1 MDNFNFYSPT
11 EFVFGKDRENECGEL
26 VKKYGGTKVLIHY
39 GGGSAVRSGLI
50 DRVKASLDAAGIAHV
65 ELGGVKPNP
74 RDTLIYKG
82 IEMVRAN
89 GVDFILA
96 VGGGSTID
104 SSKGIAV
111 GALYDGDFWDFYA
124 KKLPVTKALP
134 IGVVQTIAAAGS
146 EGSGDSVVTKEDGM
160 LKRDIGSDVIRPKFA
175 VQNPALL
182 CTLPAYQTA
191 CGITDIMAHVFE
203 RYFTNT
209 LEVETTD
216 RLCEALLIT
225 MLKEGPRVMADSAN
239 YQARANIMWAGTVA
253 HNGLVGCGRSQ
264 DWNSHAIEHELSGLY
279 DCAHGAGLAVIM
291 PAWMEYVVDH
301 NVMRFAQMAT
311 RVFGCQMNFEN
322 PKATALEGIRA
333 FRRFLHSIGMPI
345 NFAELGAKEEDIP
358 KLVEKLNPGDG
369 WGFVPLK
376 AKDVTAIYTIA
387 AQATLESFWN
397 HFRYEKKRS
406 PSGSASCNMFSNYR
420 RAMSPLATSLSR
432 SLLWALLTSSSVSVR
447 SMAW

>member
-11 EFVFGKDRENECGEL
+11 EFVFGQDRENECGEL
-26 VKKYGGTKVLIHY
+26 VKKFGGTKVLIHY

-50 DRVKASLDAAGIAHV
+50 DRVKASLDAAGIPHV

-74 RDTLIYKG
+74 HDSLVYKG
-82 IEMVRAN
+82 IEIVREN
-89 GVDFILA
+89 GIDFILA

-104 SSKGIAV
+104 SSKAIAM
-111 GALYDGDFWDFYA
+111 GAVYDGNFWDFYEGKA
-124 KKLPVTKALP
+124 TAAAALP

-160 LKRDIGSDVIRPKFA
+160 LKRGASSEFIRPKFA

-209 LEVETTD
+209 LEVEITD
-216 RLCEALLIT
+216 RLCEAVLLT
-225 MLKEGPRVMADSAN
+225 MVKEGPRAIADPAN
-239 YQARANIMWAGTVA
+239 YQVRANIMWAGTVA
-253 HNGLVGCGRSQ
+253 HNGVVGCGRSQ
-264 DWNSHAIEHELSGLY
+264 DWNSHAIEHELSALY

-345 NFAELGAKEEDIP
+345 NFAELGAKEDDIP

-376 AKDVTAIYTIA
+376 AKDVTEIYRIA
-387 AQATLESFWN
+387 AHATLE
-397 HFRYEKKRS
+397 
-406 PSGSASCNMFSNYR
+406 
-420 RAMSPLATSLSR
+420 
-432 SLLWALLTSSSVSVR
+432 
-447 SMAW
+447 